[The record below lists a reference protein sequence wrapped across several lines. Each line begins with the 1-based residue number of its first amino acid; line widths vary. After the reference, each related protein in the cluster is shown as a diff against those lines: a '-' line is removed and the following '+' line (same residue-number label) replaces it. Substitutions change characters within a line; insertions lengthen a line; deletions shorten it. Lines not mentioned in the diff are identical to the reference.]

1 MAMHPITQ
9 RISDLMTE
17 QSLTKADLSEATSIP
32 YHRLNPWF
40 IRHNAKP
47 NAEDVRAVAR
57 ALQVQVNYLLT
68 GERSEPPS
76 ERDWIIGVYDSLPPE
91 KRAQLEGFAKFL
103 AEEARG
109 TPSSAQTRPAPRR
122 RVGPDS

>member
-1 MAMHPITQ
+1 MHPITQ
-9 RISDLMTE
+9 RISDLMAE
-17 QSLTKADLSEATSIP
+17 QGLTKADLSDAANIP

-57 ALQVQVNYLLT
+57 ALQVQVHFLLT
-68 GERSEPPS
+68 GEHGEPPS
-76 ERDWIIGVYDSLPPE
+76 ERDWIINLYDSLPPE

-103 AEEARG
+103 AEEAEDSRG
-109 TPSSAQTRPAPRR
+109 TERR
-122 RVGPDS
+122 RREPRQKAGPNS